1 MHLNFSSAS
10 NVNSPLASN
19 ANCVQGNTH
28 WDCKVQLSISTVRHF
43 VTLKENEVPFTHKI
57 DYVGQMTSH
66 IQETC
71 FTALQTSYYFSTNR
85 NKPIKQESNHTTWHF
100 HIYRNSHK
108 CVRPESRKIQKNYKI
123 NCNFR
128 FTEFYIFYENIHSL
142 FLTEK
147 IQIPVYLTKQW
158 GN

>member
-1 MHLNFSSAS
+1 MHLNFSSAY
-10 NVNSPLASN
+10 NVNSPLTSN

-57 DYVGQMTSH
+57 DYVGQITSH

-85 NKPIKQESNHTTWHF
+85 NKPIKQDSNHTTLHF
-100 HIYRNSHK
+100 HIYRNSHSVYGQK
-108 CVRPESRKIQKNYKI
+108 AEKYKKITRLISDSQNSVFSMKTFIHCFWQRRYT
-123 NCNFR
+123 FL
-128 FTEFYIFYENIHSL
+128 FT
-142 FLTEK
+142 
-147 IQIPVYLTKQW
+147 
-158 GN
+158 